1 MRVITVVMG
10 EPDSKVRNEETTQML
25 DYAFANYKINTILST
40 KTNLGKKEI
49 DKGVDKYVN
58 LVPKEN
64 VNILSKKTDKD
75 KKINYEVEV
84 GELKAPVKKGDKVG
98 EIKINENGKT
108 RIIDVTV
115 EKDVKKVNIFSLY
128 IRYLKD
134 VITGDISI

>member
-1 MRVITVVMG
+1 MG

-58 LVPKEN
+58 IVPKEN

-84 GELKAPVKKGDKVG
+84 DELKAPLKKGDKVG

-108 RIIDVTV
+108 RTIDVTV

-128 IRYLKD
+128 VRYLKD
-134 VITGDISI
+134 IITGDISI

>member
-1 MRVITVVMG
+1 MG

-64 VNILSKKTDKD
+64 VNILSKKIDKD

-84 GELKAPVKKGDKVG
+84 GDLKAPLKKGDKVG

-108 RIIDVTV
+108 RTIDVTV

-134 VITGDISI
+134 IITGDISI

>member
-1 MRVITVVMG
+1 MG
-10 EPDSKVRNEETTQML
+10 EPDSKVRNEETVQML

-49 DKGVDKYVN
+49 DKGVDKYVT

-84 GELKAPVKKGDKVG
+84 GNLKAPIKKGDKVG
-98 EIKINENGKT
+98 EIKINENGKIRT
-108 RIIDVTV
+108 IDVTTQ
-115 EKDVKKVNIFSLY
+115 KDVKKVNVFSLY
-128 IRYLKD
+128 VRYLKD
-134 VITGDISI
+134 IITGDVSI

>member
-1 MRVITVVMG
+1 MG

-40 KTNLGKKEI
+40 KTNLGRKEI

-84 GELKAPVKKGDKVG
+84 GDLKAPVKKGDKVG

>member
-1 MRVITVVMG
+1 MG

-49 DKGVDKYVN
+49 DKGVYKYVN
-58 LVPKEN
+58 IVPKEN

-84 GELKAPVKKGDKVG
+84 DELKAPLKKGDKVG

-108 RIIDVTV
+108 RTIDVTV

-128 IRYLKD
+128 VRYLKD
-134 VITGDISI
+134 IITGDISI